1 MHWVQSGL
9 VFECD
14 DVEGARDEGEVV
26 TYRNR
31 VKDRVWFTTA
41 IEQSGVKADDVVEA
55 AAKLAN
61 SSPLPETEPMVFQRV
76 RDFDPAKVAKVQ
88 IGDEVIPV
96 EVECVKREGDKVTR
110 YDFETGEEYEYALGP
125 GQVEIT
131 ASRVG
136 EKRSHKAGEQSD
148 SCPAC
153 APLQQESQSLEE

>member
-61 SSPLPETEPMVFQRV
+61 SSPLPESEPMKFERV
-76 RDFDPAKVAKVQ
+76 R
-88 IGDEVIPV
+88 EN
-96 EVECVKREGDKVTR
+96 
-110 YDFETGEEYEYALGP
+110 
-125 GQVEIT
+125 
-131 ASRVG
+131 
-136 EKRSHKAGEQSD
+136 RSHKAGEQPD

-153 APLQQESQSLEE
+153 APLQEDGSHGGTVDLSSH